1 MHRTTRDEEFSNFVL
16 LHRLEFVRV
25 ARLLAAGDVHQ
36 AEDLVQTA
44 LVKAY
49 VAWPQ
54 VRRAG
59 SPVAYVRRS
68 LVNAHI
74 DETRR
79 PWWRRERPVSQL
91 PEPAPSQVP
100 SEAMGEAV
108 RSALASLPPR
118 MRAVVVLRHWLDL
131 SVEQCA
137 EMLDCSQGTVK
148 SQNAKAVAKLRQ
160 VLADG
165 GGTAPADHPTV
176 ALGQP
181 RPAPT
186 VDPEPLAFGRRSR

>member
-1 MHRTTRDEEFSNFVL
+1 MHRTTRDEEFSEFVL
-16 LHRLEFVRV
+16 LHRLDFVRT

-54 VRRAG
+54 VQRAG

-68 LVNAHI
+68 IVNAHI

-79 PWWRRERPVSQL
+79 PFWRRERSVAEP
-91 PEPAPSQVP
+91 PEPAHHQAAPDS
-100 SEAMGEAV
+100 MGDAV
-108 RSALASLPPR
+108 RSALAALPPR

-137 EMLDCSQGTVK
+137 EMLGCSPGTVK
-148 SQNAKAVAKLRQ
+148 SQNAKATAKLRQ
-160 VLADG
+160 MLTDEG
-165 GGTAPADHPTV
+165 SPRAPDQH
-176 ALGQP
+176 Q
-181 RPAPT
+181 
-186 VDPEPLAFGRRSR
+186 PEPMQILEREPFAFGRRSR